1 MLANVFI
8 FGYNV
13 ARSLNKNFSEGVNC
27 RLETLFATA
36 EDDLNGHSL
45 VERVGARPLFHV
57 VRGNFGGERLSK
69 VEAQVESLMTEILQD
84 TAFELVDVEYVK
96 ERDWYL
102 RVFVDKAGGIDL
114 DDCQSISEQL
124 SAKLDAADI
133 IGGAY
138 ILEVSSPGIDRI
150 LKKDRD
156 FVREAGKVVDVTLY
170 APLDGKK
177 IFVGELE
184 GRDESFLRLKDVAP
198 LPRDKVAQVRLHI
211 DF

>member
-1 MLANVFI
+1 M
-8 FGYNV
+8 
-13 ARSLNKNFSEGVNC
+13 
-27 RLETLFATA
+27 
-36 EDDLNGHSL
+36 
-45 VERVGARPLFHV
+45 
-57 VRGNFGGERLSK
+57 SK
-69 VEAQVESLMTEILQD
+69 IEAQVEDLMAEILSGTD
-84 TAFELVDVEYVK
+84 YELVDVEYVK

-114 DDCQSISEQL
+114 DDCQKLSEQL

-150 LKKDRD
+150 LKKDKD
-156 FVREAGKVVDVTLY
+156 FIREAGKLVDVTLY

-177 IFVGELE
+177 LFVGELVS
-184 GRDESFLRLKDVAP
+184 RDEKFLYIKDIAP
-198 LPRDKVAQVRLHI
+198 LPREKIALVRLHI

>member
-1 MLANVFI
+1 M
-8 FGYNV
+8 
-13 ARSLNKNFSEGVNC
+13 NKI
-27 RLETLFATA
+27 ET
-36 EDDLNGHSL
+36 
-45 VERVGARPLFHV
+45 
-57 VRGNFGGERLSK
+57 
-69 VEAQVESLMTEILQD
+69 QVESFMAEIISGTEY
-84 TAFELVDVEYVK
+84 ELVDVEYVK

-102 RVFVDKAGGIDL
+102 RVFVDKAGGVDL
-114 DDCQSISEQL
+114 DDCQTLSEKL
-124 SAKLDAADI
+124 SARLDESDL

-156 FVREAGKVVDVTLY
+156 FIRETGKIVDVTLY

-184 GRDESFLRLKDVAP
+184 GRDEKFLRLKDTEP
-198 LPRDKVAQVRLHI
+198 LPREKVAQVRLHI